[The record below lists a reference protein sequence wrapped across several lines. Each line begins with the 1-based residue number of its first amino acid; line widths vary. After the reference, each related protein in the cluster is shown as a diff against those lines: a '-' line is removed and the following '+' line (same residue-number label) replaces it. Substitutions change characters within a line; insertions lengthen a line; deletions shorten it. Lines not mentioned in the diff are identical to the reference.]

1 MSTWGE
7 RQPRRAPHRGPAL
20 RAHACRALTLVGPLR
35 DVHAQTHASTL
46 LHAHA
51 HGHTHTGS
59 HRPPRRR
66 SLAAAPHRSE
76 DHILEMDQG
85 HCTIRPGSVRHGGHP
100 VSAGDRYILGAFLL
114 IADRVEHVRR
124 LNSQGR
130 EARGRGD
137 LRGTCPLS
145 SVPVPTSMRARQDTL
160 LHVLCFLSRS
170 SDLILPFA
178 CIRRVT
184 LPADGTHAHL
194 LTPSRPPLSS
204 PSHQHPTLQPRAS
217 SSSGRSSST
226 PSAPPALRTGARR

>member
-1 MSTWGE
+1 MRVIQGVPTAAG
-7 RQPRRAPHRGPAL
+7 
-20 RAHACRALTLVGPLR
+20 ACPMTHPTMVLVGLYRLTSVGSRLLLFPLF
-35 DVHAQTHASTL
+35 QKLTHDLFQVTSGST
-46 LHAHA
+46 
-51 HGHTHTGS
+51 
-59 HRPPRRR
+59 
-66 SLAAAPHRSE
+66 
-76 DHILEMDQG
+76 
-85 HCTIRPGSVRHGGHP
+85 SV
-100 VSAGDRYILGAFLL
+100 AFGAFLL